1 MKVFITGGT
10 GFVGTGLVALLLERG
25 DQVISVG
32 TASTQDKFVHKN
44 FRYISADTTRQGT
57 WQDELARVDAVVNLT
72 GRTIFK
78 RWNERY
84 KKIIRDSRILTTRN
98 IVDALPENS
107 NSALCSASAVGYY
120 GSRGDDILTEDAPA
134 GEGFLA
140 EIGRQ
145 WEKEALHAAEKGIR
159 VALMRFG
166 IVLGRGGGAMAQM
179 LPAFR
184 MFVGGPLGDGKQWFP
199 WIHIHDLTAAIV
211 AIIEKHEMSGPFN
224 FCAPNPVRNSTLAKT
239 LGSVLGRPA
248 FMPAPKIM
256 LRLALGEF
264 GSVLL
269 ESQRTVPQNLLNSG
283 FEFKYP
289 DLKTAIEEIVA
300 RPAGAPDG

>member
-1 MKVFITGGT
+1 MKVLITGGT
-10 GFVGTGLVALLLERG
+10 GFVGTYLAALLLEQG
-25 DQVISVG
+25 DQVISLG
-32 TASTQDKFVHKN
+32 TAPTQDKFEHKN
-44 FRYISADTTRQGT
+44 FRYISADTTRQGA
-57 WQDELARVDAVVNLT
+57 WQDEVARVDAVVNLA
-72 GRTIFK
+72 GKTIFK

-84 KKIIRDSRILTTRN
+84 KKMIYDSRILTTRN

-107 NSALCSASAVGYY
+107 EAVLCSTSAVGYY
-120 GSRGDDILTEDAPA
+120 GSRGDDLITEDEPA

-140 EIGRQ
+140 KIGRD
-145 WEKEALHAAEKGIR
+145 WEKEAQRATEKGIR

-166 IVLGRGGGAMAQM
+166 IVLGRDGGAMAQM

-211 AIIEKHEMSGPFN
+211 AIIEKHEMSGPYN

-239 LGSVLGRPA
+239 LGRVLGRPA

-269 ESQRTVPQNLLNSG
+269 ESQRAVPQNLLKSG
-283 FEFKYP
+283 FEFKFP
-289 DLKTAIEEIVA
+289 DLNDAIEEIVA
-300 RPAGAPDG
+300 R